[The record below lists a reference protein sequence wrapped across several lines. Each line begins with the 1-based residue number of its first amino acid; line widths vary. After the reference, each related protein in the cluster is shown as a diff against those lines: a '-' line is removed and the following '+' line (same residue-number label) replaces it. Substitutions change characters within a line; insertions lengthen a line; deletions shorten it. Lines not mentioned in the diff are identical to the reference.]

1 MKICRVYIGRLLELS
16 IGLGTA
22 SNYGGEYEVVGSAE
36 PKTRCMTHEGSGRV
50 VSESGLVAN
59 RSANVKPH
67 DLREWDP
74 AVMDEQGWRDKSE
87 D

>member
-22 SNYGGEYEVVGSAE
+22 SNYGGEYEAVGSAE
-36 PKTRCMTHEGSGRV
+36 PKTPCMTHEDSGRV

-59 RSANVKPH
+59 RSANVKPY
-67 DLREWDP
+67 DLREWDQ
-74 AVMDEQGWRDKSE
+74 AVMDEQG
-87 D
+87 